1 MITSLIQFH
10 KTDNAYHYEL
20 TQEGKKCQFLQF
32 LINTSNFAWCKIP
45 EEVTEEDKRQEAFI
59 LLSKLCA
66 IGYLIFQKKRPDVS
80 RAVIAT
86 DYMNKEPGRS
96 GKTLFVNFIAKF
108 IQAEYITGRFIDIN
122 NAFIWNDLSS
132 QTKLVVLDDLPENFE
147 FDWLFPCING
157 DWVIN
162 RKGKRV
168 DMIPYPYSPK
178 IVITTFS
185 EIAGKGVS
193 VDYRK
198 WELPFSDYYNASHSP
213 IDDFGKCFFTDWD
226 IEDWKY
232 AYMLIADCVQLYLNY
247 GPVLTQ
253 EILWERKI
261 EVEIGT
267 DFVSW
272 ADIYFSNPSYLNQ
285 TISRKKLYDLFL
297 KEDSTCRK
305 YVSSTAF
312 KQKLAKYCNAK
323 RIAFSTQI
331 LDGTELFSF
340 SKVIRNEEI

>member
-1 MITSLIQFH
+1 MTTSLIQFH
-10 KTDNAYHYEL
+10 KTDNVCHYEL

-32 LINTSNFAWCKIP
+32 LINTSNFTWRKIP
-45 EEVTEEDKRQEAFI
+45 EEITEEDKRQEASI

-108 IQAEYITGRFIDIN
+108 IQAEHITGRFIDIN

-147 FDWLFPCING
+147 
-157 DWVIN
+157 
-162 RKGKRV
+162 
-168 DMIPYPYSPK
+168 
-178 IVITTFS
+178 
-185 EIAGKGVS
+185 
-193 VDYRK
+193 

-253 EILWERKI
+253 EILWESKI
-261 EVEIGT
+261 EVEIGM
-267 DFVSW
+267 DFTSW
-272 ADIYFSNPSYLNQ
+272 ADNYFSNPSYLNQ
-285 TISRKKLYDLFL
+285 TISRRKLYELFY
-297 KEDSTCRK
+297 KEDNARRK
-305 YVSSTAF
+305 YVSYTVF
-312 KQKLAKYCNAK
+312 KYKLAKYCNAK
-323 RIAFSTQI
+323 KIAFSTQI
-331 LDGTELFSF
+331 SNGTELFSF
-340 SKVIRNEEI
+340 SKV

>member
-1 MITSLIQFH
+1 MITSLIQFCG
-10 KTDNAYHYEL
+10 TDDTCHYEL

-32 LINTSNFAWCKIP
+32 LINTSNFTWRKMP
-45 EEVTEEDKRQEAFI
+45 EEVTEEDKRQEASI

-108 IQAEYITGRFIDIN
+108 IQAEHIVGRFMDIN

-147 FDWLFPCING
+147 FDWLFPCISG

-168 DMIPYPYSPK
+168 DIIPYPYSPK

-198 WELPFSDYYNASHSP
+198 WELPFSDYYNTSHSP
-213 IDDFGKCFFTDWD
+213 IDDFGKSFFTDWD

-285 TISRKKLYDLFL
+285 TISRKELYELFY
-297 KEDSTCRK
+297 KGDSTRHK

-323 RIAFSTQI
+323 RIVFSTQI
-331 LDGTELFSF
+331 SNGTEFFSF
-340 SKVIRNEEI
+340 SKV

>member
-1 MITSLIQFH
+1 MTTSLIQFH
-10 KTDNAYHYEL
+10 QTDNVCHYEL

-32 LINTSNFAWCKIP
+32 LINTSNFTWRKIP
-45 EEVTEEDKRQEAFI
+45 EEITEEDKRQEASI

-108 IQAEYITGRFIDIN
+108 IQAEHITGRFIDIN
-122 NAFIWNDLSS
+122 NTFIWSDLSS
-132 QTKLVVLDDLPENFE
+132 RTKLVVLDDLPENFE
-147 FDWLFPCING
+147 FDWLFPYING

-162 RKGKRV
+162 RKGKQV
-168 DMIPYPYSPK
+168 DMIPYSYSPK

-253 EILWERKI
+253 EILWESKI
-261 EVEIGT
+261 EVEIGM
-267 DFVSW
+267 DFTSW
-272 ADIYFSNPSYLNQ
+272 ADNYFSNPSYLNQ
-285 TISRKKLYDLFL
+285 TISRRKLYELFY
-297 KEDSTCRK
+297 KEDNARRTC
-305 YVSSTAF
+305 VSSTAF
-312 KQKLAKYCNAK
+312 KYKLAKYCNAK
-323 RIAFSTQI
+323 KIAFSTQI
-331 LDGTELFSF
+331 SNGTELFSF
-340 SKVIRNEEI
+340 SKV

>member
-1 MITSLIQFH
+1 MTTSLIQFH
-10 KTDNAYHYEL
+10 QTDNVFHYEL

-32 LINTSNFAWCKIP
+32 LINTSNFTWRKIP
-45 EEVTEEDKRQEAFI
+45 EEITEEDKRQEASI

-108 IQAEYITGRFIDIN
+108 IQAEHITGRFIDIN

-162 RKGKRV
+162 RKGKQV
-168 DMIPYPYSPK
+168 DMIPYSYSPK

-253 EILWERKI
+253 EILWESKI

-285 TISRKKLYDLFL
+285 TISRKKLYELFL
-297 KEDSTCRK
+297 KEDGKRRTC
-305 YVSSTAF
+305 VSSTAF
-312 KQKLAKYCNAK
+312 KHKLAKYCNAK
-323 RIAFSTQI
+323 KIAFSTQI
-331 LDGTELFSF
+331 SNGTEFFSF
-340 SKVIRNEEI
+340 SKV